1 MRWSSLALTLALVA
15 CGAESSAPKAAEVAG
30 APSPEKAE
38 PKAEPEAE
46 PEAEPKAEP
55 EAEPEAELEPS
66 EKPPIYEE
74 RAITDDEYGKAL
86 AQAKA
91 ENKNVLLMFGGNW
104 CSWCHKLHELME
116 ADSKIKSTLEGGFV
130 RVMVDSHTNDALI
143 EKLDIEL
150 KGVPFLVVVDPSGK
164 ILVRQET
171 GSLEDGPKH
180 DPGRVLAFL
189 VEWQPAA

>member
-1 MRWSSLALTLALVA
+1 MVVMRRSSLLLAFALVA
-15 CGAESSAPKAAEVAG
+15 CGGEASPRKASFDAKARAPRASPAEASEVMVAE
-30 APSPEKAE
+30 AE
-38 PKAEPEAE
+38 PEPEPEAE
-46 PEAEPKAEP
+46 KKPN
-55 EAEPEAELEPS
+55 

-74 RAITDDEYGKAL
+74 RAITDDEFDEAL
-86 AQAKA
+86 ARAKA

-104 CSWCHKLHELME
+104 CGWCHKLHELME
-116 ADSKIKSTLEGGFV
+116 ADAKIKSTLEGGFV
-130 RVMVDSHTNDALI
+130 RVMVDSHTNDALM
-143 EKLDIEL
+143 EKLELEL
-150 KGVPFLVVVDPSGK
+150 KGVPFLVVLDPAGK